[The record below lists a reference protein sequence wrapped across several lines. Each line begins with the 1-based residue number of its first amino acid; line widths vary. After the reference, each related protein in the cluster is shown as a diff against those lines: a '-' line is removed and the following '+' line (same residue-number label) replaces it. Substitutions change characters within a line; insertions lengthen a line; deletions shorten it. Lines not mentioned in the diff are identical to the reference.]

1 MKVLLIGKGGQ
12 IASEFESLKKGD
24 NDWTFL
30 SRDDLDITINEDVL
44 SYFRLQPYQLVINC
58 SGFTSVDKAE
68 DMKKEAY
75 NVNLEGVKNLV
86 QACKEFKCKLIHYST
101 DYVFDG
107 ESKTPYKE
115 TDLTSPI
122 NVYGKSKQAG
132 EKTILNSDIR
142 SLIIRSSW
150 VYSCFCN
157 NFVKTILR
165 LGEEKNAIDVVNDQ
179 IGSPTYARDLVE
191 TSLLI
196 INNTNYAWLCGG
208 EILHYSNEGR
218 CSWYEFANEIFRLK
232 KIKIKIT
239 PKTSEEFSAKAR
251 RPKYSVLDKTTIK
264 SKFKLQIPSWEES
277 LLKMIKQF

>member
-157 NFVKTILR
+157 NFLCDHVNERLENEFNKT
-165 LGEEKNAIDVVNDQ
+165 Q
-179 IGSPTYARDLVE
+179 
-191 TSLLI
+191 LI
-196 INNTNYAWLCGG
+196 TGMP
-208 EILHYSNEGR
+208 S
-218 CSWYEFANEIFRLK
+218 
-232 KIKIKIT
+232 KIQK
-239 PKTSEEFSAKAR
+239 P
-251 RPKYSVLDKTTIK
+251 
-264 SKFKLQIPSWEES
+264 
-277 LLKMIKQF
+277 